1 MTISV
6 RLSDEDSSL
15 IKQYADLKKMNV
27 SELIRQTILEKIED
41 EYDLSAYK
49 KVMEDYNRN
58 PVSYSHEE
66 VKKMLGFE

>member
-1 MTISV
+1 
-6 RLSDEDSSL
+6 
-15 IKQYADLKKMNV
+15 MNV

-49 KVMEDYNRN
+49 KAMEDYNKN

-66 VKKMLGFE
+66 VKKMLGFD